1 MPPNHSPVLFVIVLV
16 QSIVSV
22 AFYIAGATLTS
33 AMIAD
38 VVEDGELKTGRRA
51 EGLFFSASIMVAKA
65 VSGIGLFAA
74 SAILG
79 FIRFPTGMR
88 PDQVAP
94 GTLTHLAF
102 TYAPIYAGL
111 YAVGLS
117 LLMGY
122 KITRASHAETLTL
135 LAAKA
140 EAVTGDPSQRLA

>member
-1 MPPNHSPVLFVIVLV
+1 
-16 QSIVSV
+16 
-22 AFYIAGATLTS
+22 
-33 AMIAD
+33 MIAD
-38 VVEDGELKTGRRA
+38 VVEDGELRTGRRA

-79 FIRFPTGMR
+79 FIHFPTGLR

-111 YAVGLS
+111 YAVGLT

-122 KITRASHAETLTL
+122 KITRVSHAETLTL

-140 EAVTGDPSQRLA
+140 EAVSGDPSQRLA